1 MAWRKHGAAVRLSA
15 FPAAAAVALL
25 ILTASYATRTVAAAP
40 ATQPVVTL
48 AAPVASPA
56 WAFASNTFD
65 LKSLLGM
72 PPAAD
77 SDIQHAEIQ
86 LILDLQANRT
96 DADVKRITVEDTATV
111 FIFSE
116 ALGSWFTEKNLPAT
130 NKTMGDVY
138 AQIKAQVTAPG
149 KAMFGR
155 PRPPLADARIHPCL
169 PLEKS
174 AAFPSAHATRFAAWA
189 ALIGNVFPD
198 RAAELKAIAHRVGT
212 DRVLAGEHFPSDVA
226 AGEKLG
232 AAIAAHLLADANFQ
246 SDFGRVK
253 AECRAA
259 QAALGNSTASPADSG
274 PVPAAEPMPAA
285 AGKGM

>member
-1 MAWRKHGAAVRLSA
+1 MLAA
-15 FPAAAAVALL
+15 FQ
-25 ILTASYATRTVAAAP
+25 ATRTVAAAP
-40 ATQPVVTL
+40 ATQPVVELT
-48 AAPVASPA
+48 APAASPA
-56 WAFASNTFD
+56 WAFASDTFD

-77 SDIQHAEIQ
+77 SEIQHSEIEQ
-86 LILDLQANRT
+86 ILQLQANRT

-111 FIFSE
+111 FVFSE
-116 ALGSWFTEKNLPAT
+116 ALGSWFNEKNLPAT

-138 AQIKAQVTAPG
+138 AQIKAQVTTPG

-198 RAAELKAIAHRVGT
+198 RAADVKAIAHRVGT

-232 AAIAAHLLADANFQ
+232 EAIAAHLLADANFQ
-246 SDFGRVK
+246 SDIGRVK

-259 QAALGNSTASPADSG
+259 QTALGTSTASPADSA
-274 PVPAAEPMPAA
+274 PVPPGAPMPAA
-285 AGKGM
+285 AGRGM